1 MTVPQTL
8 SSTTSRRDARIK
20 FEISPIL
27 PTDLCPANPTQIIVQ
42 SVIPVL
48 CCHREESHKNLRI
61 ATILDRWLYMIG

>member
-8 SSTTSRRDARIK
+8 SSTTSRRGARIK
-20 FEISPIL
+20 FEISSIH
-27 PTDLCPANPTQIIVQ
+27 PTDLCPANPIQIIV

-61 ATILDRWLYMIG
+61 ATILDRWLYMFG